1 VQIEVECAIITGVER
16 GDAAMSRHN
25 RLAHPNAAFL
35 LVLFAF
41 VGLVFGSRK
50 AVERGGWEREEVN
63 WHIGGGSR
71 IKAVRYP
78 RGGGPKTF
86 NKYTRKQR
94 RLRVKQVRVD
104 ESSDRL
110 ESVFASVIESPP
122 VDGFVPWIV
131 VALTN
136 RNNGMEIDT
145 VFSEVVVGDYL
156 TNDPA
161 SNYAIGIFDT
171 GASANLLSDIDALIT
186 GVYDAGDPDSDYV
199 TEQPVELIGATGTAT
214 AYTSLNLGLFVGGLD
229 ALEPNGLLLDDSSL
243 IGEYNVSVLAGDAV
257 SSPNLPTA
265 IGAPLSVFTC
275 VSFCNNKQL
284 SVTIGGQDFNS
295 PYMNF
300 YSLEDPCVPSYPSRI
315 GLELRPSDAAAVQYV
330 PCFEILGDY
339 CPDGDGTP
347 KYPSTIWGMLS
358 SQSLYFIP
366 RVDVADGAYS
376 APFNDKFMFDTGAQ
390 ITVISEIVAA
400 GLHLDT
406 QNPDFT
412 VEIQDVTG
420 QVTIEP
426 GFYLDSL
433 VIPATNEWLEYE
445 NVPVIMLDVQSPEGG
460 VLDGIIGMNLFVD
473 LNFVFKGGGMM
484 TQSYVPKIEF
494 EHVCRVTGDI
504 AGDCYECKV
513 DYEDLNALA
522 DAWLSRYEPRT
533 SSWNPNAD
541 LAPESGPDRKVDFFD
556 YAVLANHW
564 LEAAP

>member
-1 VQIEVECAIITGVER
+1 
-16 GDAAMSRHN
+16 MSRHD
-25 RLAHPNAAFL
+25 RFAHPNTAFL
-35 LVLFAF
+35 LALLVFA
-41 VGLVFGSRK
+41 GLVFGSGK
-50 AVERGGWEREEVN
+50 AVERGGWEHKAVN
-63 WHIGGGSR
+63 WHVSGGSR
-71 IKAVRYP
+71 IRSIQYP
-78 RGGGPKTF
+78 RDKGPKTF
-86 NKYTRKQR
+86 KEHRRKQR
-94 RLRVKQVRVD
+94 GLRVKQVRLAK
-104 ESSDRL
+104 SSDTL
-110 ESVFASVIESPP
+110 ESVFAGVIESPP
-122 VDGFVPWIV
+122 IDGFVPWIV
-131 VALTN
+131 VAMTN
-136 RNNGMEIDT
+136 RNNGSELNA
-145 VFSEVVVGDYL
+145 VFSDAVEGNYL
-156 TNDPA
+156 TGSPETD
-161 SNYAIGIFDT
+161 YGIGIFDT
-171 GASANLLSDIDALIT
+171 GASTNLLSDIDAFIT
-186 GVYDAGDPDSDYV
+186 GLYDPGNPGGDYV
-199 TEQPVELIGATGTAT
+199 TEQPVELLGATGTAT
-214 AYTSLNLGLFVGGLD
+214 AYTSLNLGLFVSGLD

-243 IGEYNVSVLAGDAV
+243 IGEYNVAVLAGDPV
-257 SSPNLPTA
+257 TSPNLPTA
-265 IGAPLSVFTC
+265 IGAPLAVFTC

-284 SVTIGGQDFNS
+284 SVTIDGQDFNS
-295 PYMNF
+295 PHMKF
-300 YSLEDPCVPSYPSRI
+300 YSLEDPCVPSYVSRI
-315 GLELRPSDAAAVQYV
+315 GLELRPLDGQQVQYF

-358 SQSLYFIP
+358 SQSLYFVP
-366 RVDVADGAYS
+366 RLDVSDGSYS

-412 VEIQDVTG
+412 VDIQDVTG

-426 GFYLDSL
+426 GFFLDSL

-460 VLDGIIGMNLFVD
+460 VLDGIVGMNLFVD

-522 DAWLSRYEPRT
+522 DAWLSSYEPRT
-533 SSWNPNAD
+533 SNWNPNAD
-541 LAPESGPDRKVDFFD
+541 LAPESVPDRRVDSFD